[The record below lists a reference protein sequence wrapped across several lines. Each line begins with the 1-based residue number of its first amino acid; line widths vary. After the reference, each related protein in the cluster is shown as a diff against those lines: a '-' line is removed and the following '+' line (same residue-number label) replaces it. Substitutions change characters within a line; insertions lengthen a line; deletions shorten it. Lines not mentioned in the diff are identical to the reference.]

1 MGKKKTIVI
10 DEKTPLLFLAGPMFI
25 ELFLNTMLNNVDTIM
40 LSRYNDYAVGA
51 IGNANTIMFM
61 MNILF
66 NVIATA
72 TSVVVA
78 QYLGAKR
85 HDKMNMIYTL
95 AIAVNFVVGLILSGT
110 FCAANPLI
118 MKFLHVSPEM
128 RPYSMA
134 YIYIV
139 GGGGFLLAVFNVMV
153 QIMRCNGYTK
163 IGMYVSFAINII
175 NIVGNY
181 LFLYGPLSGL
191 GMGVEGVAIS
201 TVFARFV
208 AVIVVIAFFY
218 ATRTGKISLKLLR
231 PFPKRL
237 LGKMIKIGL
246 PTAGENLT
254 YNLYQ
259 TTLLSFVN
267 GMGNDA
273 VSARAY
279 CNTLISFAMIFSNA
293 CAMSTQII
301 TGHLV
306 GAGKQEA
313 AYKRVFRTLRTSMP
327 ITIALASINAI
338 LCRYTLQLFTDNE
351 NIIAL
356 GTTIM
361 IVDIFVEAGR
371 CLNMTFVS
379 SLKAAG
385 AYVFPLLMGI
395 LCNWGLGLTTGY
407 AVGVLAGVG
416 VWGIYAG
423 TATDECIRGL
433 IVMYY
438 WYKKKWYGKSVVD
451 RKDAL
456 DLDDEADGPLK
467 VSESVET
474 AEESVSESA
483 FTVEESPEESDEF
496 DCAIPAKRD
505 LVKHKSC

>member
-1 MGKKKTIVI
+1 MYEGIVMGKKRSIVI
-10 DEKTPLLFLAGPMFI
+10 DEKTPLLLLAGPMFF
-25 ELFLNTMLNNVDTIM
+25 ELFLNTMLNNVDMLM
-40 LSRYNDYAVGA
+40 LSHYDEYAVGA

-95 AIAVNFVVGLILSGT
+95 AVVVNFVIGIVLSGV

-118 MKFLHVSPEM
+118 MNFLHVSPEM
-128 RPYSMA
+128 RPYSMI

-139 GGGGFLLAVFNVMV
+139 GGGGFLTAVFNVMV
-153 QIMRCNGYTK
+153 QILRCNGYTK
-163 IGMYVSFAINII
+163 IGMWVTLGINVINIG
-175 NIVGNY
+175 GNY
-181 LFLYGPLSGL
+181 LFLYGPLKPL
-191 GMGVEGVAIS
+191 DLGVAGVGIS
-201 TVFARFV
+201 TVAARAI
-208 AVIVVIAFFY
+208 AVIAVLAFFY
-218 ATRTGKISLKLLR
+218 ITRTGKISLRYLR
-231 PFPKRL
+231 PFPGSL
-237 LGKMIKIGL
+237 LVKMIKIGL

-273 VSARAY
+273 VNARAY

-293 CAMSTQII
+293 SAMSTQII

-306 GAGKQEA
+306 GAGKSEA
-313 AYKRVFRTLRTSMP
+313 AYKRVFKTLRTSLP
-327 ITIALASINAI
+327 ITIALAATNAI
-338 LCRYTLQLFTDNE
+338 ICRYTLQLFTSNQH
-351 NIIAL
+351 IIAL
-356 GTTIM
+356 GQMIM
-361 IVDIFVEAGR
+361 IADIFVEIGR

-385 AYVFPLLMGI
+385 AYIFPLIMGI

-407 AVGVLAGVG
+407 VVGVALGLGVA
-416 VWGIYAG
+416 GIYAG

-438 WYKKKWYGKSVVD
+438 WYKKKWFGKSVVEK
-451 RKDAL
+451 KDAL
-456 DLDDEADGPLK
+456 EP
-467 VSESVET
+467 ESGNE
-474 AEESVSESA
+474 
-483 FTVEESPEESDEF
+483 D
-496 DCAIPAKRD
+496 
-505 LVKHKSC
+505 

>member
-1 MGKKKTIVI
+1 MTILNDKGWQMGKKKTINI
-10 DEKTPLLFLAGPMFI
+10 DEKTSLLFLAGPMFI

-40 LSRYNDYAVGA
+40 LSHYNDYAVGA

-95 AIAVNFVVGLILSGT
+95 AIVVNFVVGLVLSGS

-118 MKFLHVSPEM
+118 MKFLQVSPEM
-128 RPYSMA
+128 RPYSMI

-139 GGGGFLLAVFNVMV
+139 GGGGFLIAVFNVMV

-163 IGMYVSFAINII
+163 IGMWITFGINII
-175 NIVGNY
+175 NILVNY
-181 LFLYGPLSGL
+181 LFLYGPLAFL
-191 GMGVEGVAIS
+191 DMGVQGVAIA
-201 TVFARFV
+201 TVFSRFI
-208 AVIVVIAFFY
+208 AVIAIFVFFF
-218 ATRTGKISLKLLR
+218 ATKTGKISLRYLR
-231 PFPKRL
+231 PFPRKL
-237 LGKMIKIGL
+237 LVKMIKIGL

-273 VSARAY
+273 VNARAY

-306 GAGKQEA
+306 GAGKSEE

-327 ITIALASINAI
+327 ITIAMASINAV
-338 LCRYTLQLFTDNE
+338 LCRFTLQLFTSNS

-356 GTTIM
+356 GQMIM
-361 IVDIFVEAGR
+361 LVDIFVEAGR

-385 AYVFPLLMGI
+385 AYVFPLIMGI
-395 LCNWGLGLTTGY
+395 LCNWGLGLVTGY
-407 AVGVLAGVG
+407 TVGVVLSVG
-416 VWGIYAG
+416 VAGIYAG

-438 WYKKKWYGKSVVD
+438 WYKKKWFGKSVVEK
-451 RKDAL
+451 KDAL
-456 DLDDEADGPLK
+456 
-467 VSESVET
+467 ES
-474 AEESVSESA
+474 
-483 FTVEESPEESDEF
+483 
-496 DCAIPAKRD
+496 
-505 LVKHKSC
+505 L

>member
-1 MGKKKTIVI
+1 MGKKKTVVI
-10 DEKTPLLFLAGPMFI
+10 DEKTPLLLLAGPMFI

-40 LSRYNDYAVGA
+40 LSHYDEFAVGA

-95 AIAVNFVVGLILSGT
+95 AIAVNFVIGLVLSGA

-118 MKFLHVSPEM
+118 MNFLHVSEEM
-128 RPYSMA
+128 RPYSMI

-153 QIMRCNGYTK
+153 QILRCNGYTK
-163 IGMYVSFAINII
+163 IGMWVSLAINIV
-175 NIVGNY
+175 NIAGNY
-181 LFLYGPLSGL
+181 LFLYGPLKFME
-191 GMGVEGVAIS
+191 MGVAGVAIS
-201 TVFARFV
+201 TVFARFL
-208 AVIVVIAFFY
+208 AVIAVFVFFF
-218 ATRTGKISLKLLR
+218 ATRTGKISLRYLR
-231 PFPKRL
+231 PFPKNL
-237 LGKMIKIGL
+237 LVKMIKIGL

-273 VSARAY
+273 VNARAY

-306 GAGKQEA
+306 GAGKQEQ
-313 AYKRVFRTLRTSMP
+313 AYKRVFKTLRTSMP
-327 ITIALASINAI
+327 ITIALATVNAL
-338 LCRYTLQLFTDNE
+338 LCRYTLQIFTDNQH
-351 NIIAL
+351 IIAL
-356 GTTIM
+356 GQMIM
-361 IVDIFVEAGR
+361 FVDIFVEAGR

-385 AYVFPLLMGI
+385 AYVFPLIMGI
-395 LCNWGLGLTTGY
+395 LCNWGLGLSTGY
-407 AVGVLAGVG
+407 TVGVAMGVG
-416 VWGIYAG
+416 VAGIFAG

-438 WYKKKWYGKSVVD
+438 WYKKKWFGKSVVEKKE
-451 RKDAL
+451 RVKLEEHAKL
-456 DLDDEADGPLK
+456 E
-467 VSESVET
+467 EQHSVT
-474 AEESVSESA
+474 
-483 FTVEESPEESDEF
+483 
-496 DCAIPAKRD
+496 
-505 LVKHKSC
+505 

>member
-1 MGKKKTIVI
+1 MSKRNTVVI
-10 DEKTPLLFLAGPMFI
+10 DEKTPLLILAGPMFL
-25 ELFLNTMLNNVDTIM
+25 ELFLNTMVNNVDTIM
-40 LSRYNDYAVGA
+40 LSHYDEYAVGA
-51 IGNANTIMFM
+51 VGNANTIMFM
-61 MNILF
+61 MMILF

-78 QYLGAKR
+78 QYLGAKQF
-85 HDKMNMIYTL
+85 DKMNMIYTL
-95 AIAVNFVVGLILSGT
+95 AIAVNLVIGVVLSGA

-118 MKFLHVSPEM
+118 MDFLHVSAEM
-128 RPYSMA
+128 RPHSMI

-139 GGGGFLLAVFNVMV
+139 GGSGFLMAVYNVML
-153 QIMRCNGYTK
+153 QILRCNGFPK
-163 IGMYVSFAINII
+163 IGMYITLGINVV
-175 NIVGNY
+175 NIGGNY
-181 LFLYGPLSGL
+181 LFLYGPLRSL
-191 GMGVEGVAIS
+191 NMGVAGVAIS
-201 TVFARFV
+201 TVAARTI
-208 AVIVVIAFFY
+208 AVIAVFIFFFVKKI
-218 ATRTGKISLKLLR
+218 GKISLRYLK
-231 PFPKRL
+231 PFPANL
-237 LGKMIKIGL
+237 LGKMIRIGL

-267 GMGNDA
+267 AMGNDA

-306 GAGKQEA
+306 GAGKSEE

-327 ITIALASINAI
+327 ITIALASINAV
-338 LCRYTLQLFTDNE
+338 LCRYTLQLFTDNPH
-351 NIIAL
+351 IIAL
-356 GTTIM
+356 GQMIM

-385 AYVFPLLMGI
+385 AYVFPLIMGI

-407 AVGVLAGVG
+407 FVGVVLSVG
-416 VWGIYAG
+416 VAGIFAG

-438 WYKKKWYGKSVVD
+438 WYKKKWFGKSVVD
-451 RKDAL
+451 KNKAL
-456 DLDDEADGPLK
+456 EAGT
-467 VSESVET
+467 E
-474 AEESVSESA
+474 
-483 FTVEESPEESDEF
+483 
-496 DCAIPAKRD
+496 
-505 LVKHKSC
+505 